1 MCGIAGIVN
10 FTGVGVGNHQT
21 VKAMADAMQHRG
33 PDGEGFYDDD
43 CASLGHRRLSV
54 IDIDA
59 GQQPMLDQ
67 SNRYAIVFNG
77 EIYNHRALR
86 AELETLGCSF
96 QTQSDTEV
104 LLYAYIKWQH
114 VCVERLNGMFAFAIW
129 DKVNKS
135 LFMARDRLGIK
146 PLYYAEVGESG
157 AREFVF
163 ASEFSA
169 ILCHQKINRDIR
181 VDALEDYLALGYVP
195 DPKTIIAGVHKLPPG
210 YMMFFDAA
218 SKECQKECYWNPY
231 KVVNVHTEKPNKDWL
246 ANGIEKS
253 VLKRMIA
260 DVPLGSFLS
269 GGVDSSIITGMLAKH
284 SHLPVKA
291 STIGSN
297 IPQYDE
303 SDQAHAIANHLKLD
317 HRILSVDNL
326 DGDILDLLTTHFGE
340 PFADHSAVPTY
351 YVSKLARE
359 EVTVSLSG
367 DGADELFG
375 GYRRYKMHLFE
386 EKVRRLLPL
395 WLRRPLFGIFAYIY
409 PKLDRWPRFLR
420 AKSTFE
426 SLAKSE
432 AEAYFNSVSKCPD
445 RDRLQLYSQTM
456 KIALKG
462 YHPVRLFDA
471 IVDKVEGGNAFRRI
485 QMIDLMTYLPGD
497 ILTKLDRMSMACSLE
512 ARVPYLDHEL
522 VEKSLMDNSDNFF
535 DKGKGK
541 APLHSILAFFGLE
554 TVFDQPKKGFV
565 LPIDEL
571 LRTDLRA
578 ELLSLS
584 KNAVLE
590 QTGLLDMAAI
600 QTMVSEHLNEK
611 RDHQQILWSLL
622 ILKRS
627 LAQIYTK
634 STD

>member
-10 FTGVGVGNHQT
+10 FAGVSADSHHT

-43 CASLGHRRLSV
+43 YASLGHRRLSV

-59 GQQPMLDQ
+59 GQQPMSDQ
-67 SNRYAIVFNG
+67 SGRYAIVFNG

-86 AELETLGCSF
+86 EELETLGCSF

-114 VCVERLNGMFAFAIW
+114 ACVERLNGMFAFAVW
-129 DKVNKS
+129 DKVDKC
-135 LFMARDRLGIK
+135 LFAVRDRLGIK
-146 PLYYAEVGESG
+146 PLYYAEIGEGG
-157 AREFVF
+157 ARELVF

-169 ILCHQKINRDIR
+169 ILCHQGIKRDIR

-195 DPKTIIAGVHKLPPG
+195 DPKTIIVGVHKLLPG
-210 YMMFFDAA
+210 HMMFFDAA
-218 SKECQKECYWNPY
+218 SKKYQKKCYWNPH
-231 KVVNVHTEKPNKDWL
+231 KIVNEHTVKPHEDWL
-246 ANGIEKS
+246 ADDIEKS

-269 GGVDSSIITGMLAKH
+269 GGIDSSIITSMLAKH

-303 SDQAHAIANHLKLD
+303 SDQAHAIAKHLELD
-317 HRILSVDNL
+317 HRILSIDNL
-326 DGDILDLLTTHFGE
+326 DGDILDLLTVHFGE

-395 WLRRPLFGIFAYIY
+395 WLRRPLFGAFAYIY

-445 RDRLQLYSQTM
+445 RDRLQLHSQKM
-456 KIALKG
+456 KRALKG
-462 YHPVRLFDA
+462 YHPVKLFDA
-471 IVDKVEGGNAFRRI
+471 IVDKVEDRDAFRRI
-485 QMIDLMTYLPGD
+485 QMIDLLTYLPGD

-512 ARVPYLDHEL
+512 GRVPFLDHEL
-522 VEKSLMDNSDNFF
+522 VEKSLIDNSDSFF

-541 APLHSILAFFGLE
+541 ALLRSILADFGLE
-554 TVFDQPKKGFV
+554 KLFDQPKKGFV
-565 LPIDEL
+565 LPIDKL
-571 LRTDLRA
+571 LKTDLRA

-584 KNAVLE
+584 RNAVLE

-627 LAQIYTK
+627 LARIYTK
-634 STD
+634 NAD